1 MLNNTLGIFLYILL
15 PNHWVWN
22 LLSGSEKQIILDA
35 CYRHNNKQFAHP
47 DEYDRDH
54 NRHEAPEKTKEGKF
68 LQHALDKYAPVS
80 VLEIGV
86 GSGFYA
92 RQIFNCPTVQEYH
105 AVDIVQPFLEYVKRE
120 IADKQSRIKTA
131 FYHEEFLK
139 QEFGRKYDLIL
150 FMSTLHHIPNRL
162 DYMKKCESILSDR
175 GVIVIIE
182 PTHRIIRISFLLW
195 RFYKK
200 YSKKSHWQN
209 RDNLSTHSFITM
221 LEINYL
227 KRECGLKTDE
237 LKIFTIIGG
246 RFIPFALHDFGGV
259 ATCGKLNPLSMF
271 GHQIYASFSQLKR
284 IA

>member
-1 MLNNTLGIFLYILL
+1 ML

-22 LLSGSEKQIILDA
+22 LLSSSEKQIILDA
-35 CYRHNNKQFAHP
+35 CHHHNNMQYAQP

-54 NRHEAPEKTKEGKF
+54 KRSETAETTKEGKL
-68 LQHALDKYAPVS
+68 LQHTLEKYAPTS

-92 RQIFNCPTVQEYH
+92 RQIFNWPTVQEYH
-105 AVDIVQPFLEYVKRE
+105 AVDIVQPCLEYVKRE

-131 FYHEEFLK
+131 FFHEDFLK

-162 DYMKKCESILSDR
+162 DYMKKCASILSDR
-175 GVIVIIE
+175 GAIVIIE
-182 PTHRIIRISFLLW
+182 PTHRIIRLSLLLW
-195 RFYKK
+195 RFLKK
-200 YSKKSHWQN
+200 YGRKSYWEK
-209 RDNLSTHSFITM
+209 RDNLSTHSFMTM

-227 KRECGLKTDE
+227 KRKCDLKINE
-237 LKIFTIIGG
+237 LKFFNIIGG
-246 RFIPFALHDFGGV
+246 RFIPFALHDTAGV
-259 ATCGKLNPLSMF
+259 GTCNKLNPLSIF
-271 GHQIYASFSQLKR
+271 GYQVYASFSQLKR